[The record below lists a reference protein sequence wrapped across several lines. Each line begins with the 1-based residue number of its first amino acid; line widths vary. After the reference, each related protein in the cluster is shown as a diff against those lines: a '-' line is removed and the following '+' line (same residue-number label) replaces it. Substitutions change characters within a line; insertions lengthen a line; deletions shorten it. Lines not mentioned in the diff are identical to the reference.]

1 VPTDHSQKKFQKELN
16 AGAVSLVLL
25 AILQK
30 QREPMYGYEIARQLE
45 SLAEGDLPMHQGAIY
60 PALRSLERQG
70 LLRSRMIPSD
80 AGPPRKYYQLTAAGK
95 TALADWKPVWQ
106 RTKQFVDL
114 LLEGCDERD
123 SKSADP
129 KVSHRART

>member
-1 VPTDHSQKKFQKELN
+1 MPPDNSRKKFQKELN
-16 AGAVSLVLL
+16 AGAISLVLL

-30 QREPMYGYEIARQLE
+30 QREPMYGYEIAKQLE

-60 PALRSLERQG
+60 PALRSMERQG

-80 AGPPRKYYQLTAAGK
+80 SGPPRKYYQLTAAGK
-95 TALADWKPVWQ
+95 AALADWKPVWQ

-114 LLEGCDERD
+114 LLEGCDEHD
-123 SKSADP
+123 SKTTDS
-129 KVSHRART
+129 KISRSART

>member
-1 VPTDHSQKKFQKELN
+1 MPAEHSHKKFQKELN

-70 LLRSRMIPSD
+70 LLRSRMLPSD
-80 AGPPRKYYQLTAAGK
+80 TGPPRKYYQLTAAGK
-95 TALADWKPVWQ
+95 SALADWKPVWQ

-114 LLEGCDERD
+114 LLEGCNERD
-123 SKSADP
+123 SKLADS

>member
-1 VPTDHSQKKFQKELN
+1 MPPDNARKKFQKELN
-16 AGAVSLVLL
+16 AGAISLVLL

-30 QREPMYGYEIARQLE
+30 QREPMYGYEIAKQLE

-80 AGPPRKYYQLTAAGK
+80 SGPPRKYYQLTAAGK

-106 RTKQFVDL
+106 RTKQFVEL
-114 LLEGCDERD
+114 LLEGCNERD
-123 SKSADP
+123 SKTADS
-129 KVSHRART
+129 KVSRSARA